1 MLLLSQLPQRYIL
14 PIFVKIYLLKVVVS
28 SRHTCLTLATLFLPS
43 IGPPP
48 VNLLRSGP
56 ELVTVNADNSWKST
70 HVMRVDHYCRMMTLD
85 ENQQMKQIV
94 ASTSDASTRLVI
106 RLLPKSSPQTTAV
119 SHRCKMKY
127 VYCIKMNVNVRVLL
141 LSGLACLL
149 AGPCWWAG
157 GLCREVFPK
166 RALEALEKRALKRN
180 SVSEG
185 CQEGSQAPDA
195 LAFISADGM
204 GFLDDSFLNSK
215 RVTDT

>member
-1 MLLLSQLPQRYIL
+1 MKINSCDESWSLLPNDDTWWKSANEANRCQHIRRQYETGHQ
-14 PIFVKIYLLKVVVS
+14 VVAKV
-28 SRHTCLTLATLFLPS
+28 LAT
-43 IGPPP
+43 
-48 VNLLRSGP
+48 
-56 ELVTVNADNSWKST
+56 DNSSFT
-70 HVMRVDHYCRMMTLD
+70 QVQNEVCIH
-85 ENQQMKQIV
+85 
-94 ASTSDASTRLVI
+94 
-106 RLLPKSSPQTTAV
+106 
-119 SHRCKMKY
+119 
-127 VYCIKMNVNVRVLL
+127 YCIKMNVNVRVLL

-166 RALEALEKRALKRN
+166 RALEAQEKRALKRN